1 MIGPTVDVTLN
12 IKHETL
18 NFMQLPAAFAM
29 SEFDAT
35 IGVGGIFL
43 LFKLTAYSILAE
55 SKKRKVE
62 S

>member
-18 NFMQLPAAFAM
+18 NFMQLPPAFAM

-35 IGVGGIFL
+35 IGVGGGF
-43 LFKLTAYSILAE
+43 FAF
-55 SKKRKVE
+55 
-62 S
+62 